1 MGGRSAGYKR
11 LLREARETSIGG
23 EIVHHV
29 TRRLLPMRQHHVN
42 RVAAN
47 SYWDELSASSPL
59 VGLQFSC
66 GLQVNYKA
74 IGKHQLR
81 SATDLLQPA
90 LQSGCYEPVRGGHT
104 DSPEIV
110 KTA

>member
-1 MGGRSAGYKR
+1 MSSVGEGSLNYQINR
-11 LLREARETSIGG
+11 L
-23 EIVHHV
+23 HHV
-29 TRRLLPMRQHHVN
+29 IRRLLLMRQHYVD

-66 GLQVNYKA
+66 GSHVNYKA
-74 IGKHQLR
+74 IGTQRLR
-81 SATDLLQPA
+81 TATDLLQPA
-90 LQSGCYEPVRGGHT
+90 LQPGWYEPPVRGGHT
-104 DSPEIV
+104 DRPETV

>member
-1 MGGRSAGYKR
+1 
-11 LLREARETSIGG
+11 
-23 EIVHHV
+23 
-29 TRRLLPMRQHHVN
+29 MRQHYVD

-74 IGKHQLR
+74 IGKHLLR

-90 LQSGCYEPVRGGHT
+90 LQLGCYEPVRGGHT